1 VRKKLI
7 QGHRLAVALAA
18 IGAMTLAGCSGNGDD
33 TQPVKDSDKSGSV
46 QGEKTGDKKQAPV
59 KASTA
64 VGKALLN
71 DGDIGPDF
79 SQQDSDDGLDAPT
92 NDICGKT
99 WATNKRREAR
109 QQDFFWDSSDKSPDV
124 VVSNEVVVYKAGEAP
139 DALAEIKTAVADCD
153 GWKHD
158 QGEMSKL
165 HVVDPPSDALKGAI
179 AWEGKDDRDGTDYS
193 YGAVYQIE
201 GDVLS
206 AVYVWARDSNKV
218 GDMIDDLTP
227 KAAAGLHKAQG

>member
-1 VRKKLI
+1 MRKKLI
-7 QGHRLAVALAA
+7 QGHRVAVALAA

-33 TQPVKDSDKSGSV
+33 TQPVKDDKSGSV
-46 QGEKTGDKKQAPV
+46 QGEKTGNKKPAPI

-79 SQQDSDDGLDAPT
+79 SQQDSDDGLEAPT

-153 GWKHD
+153 GWKHS

-206 AVYVWARDSNKV
+206 AIYVWARDSDKV
-218 GDMIDDLTP
+218 GDMLDDLAP
-227 KAAAGLHKAQG
+227 KAADGLHKAQG